1 MKNNVMRTPISLI
14 LILLLIP
21 VTAMSQAQDSSVI
34 TLNQAIEQALEK
46 NHSIIITRN
55 IAEIDD
61 NSATIGNAGYLP
73 NISLNSS
80 YTESVEDTRI
90 EFPNPSANQDV
101 SGSRSNRL
109 GASVDLQWVLFDGF
123 GNRYR
128 LKSLQNSADLSSLQS
143 QREIELT
150 LLQVIE
156 LYLNVST
163 QAQLLDVTRE
173 SVEISNQR
181 YRRALRNFETG
192 GGSRVD
198 LLNAEVS
205 LNQDSIRVVE
215 TELSLNR
222 AKRNLQ
228 VLLGTDPGSEITV
241 DNAIEINEDL
251 SLDTLL
257 PAALSLNA
265 RLGATEIE
273 SELARLQLQQSRA
286 DAYPQ
291 ISTNASYNYSRI
303 ESDAG
308 QFTFQEA
315 NGVTAGLSFSFTL
328 FDGFRRDLSIQNNKI
343 RLKNSR
349 EQRRLTEKEVQ
360 SELLNAFETYTS
372 NLYLLEKQQLNV
384 ETAELN
390 FERTVLAFEQG
401 QVSNTDFREAQL
413 NLLETRQNL
422 ISLRAQAKLSE
433 IDLLQL
439 SGQLLGNID

>member
-1 MKNNVMRTPISLI
+1 MKNNLMRTSISLI
-14 LILLLIP
+14 LLLLLAPI
-21 VTAMSQAQDSSVI
+21 TATSQTQDSLMI
-34 TLNQAIEQALEK
+34 TLNQAIEQALEE
-46 NHSIIITRN
+46 NHSIIISRSL
-55 IAEIDD
+55 AEIDE

-73 NISLNSS
+73 NLSLNSS

-128 LKSLQNSADLSSLQS
+128 LKNLQNSADLSSLQS

-156 LYLNVST
+156 FYLNVST

-228 VLLGTDPGSEITV
+228 VLLGADPDSGFTV
-241 DNAIEINEDL
+241 DNTIEINEAL

-257 PAALSLNA
+257 PAALSQNT

-291 ISTNASYNYSRI
+291 ISTSASYNYSRL

-308 QFTFQEA
+308 QFTFQET
-315 NGVTAGLSFSFTL
+315 NGITAGLSFSFTL

-343 RLKNSR
+343 RLKNSS
-349 EQRRLTEKEVQ
+349 EQRRLIEKEVR
-360 SELLNAFETYTS
+360 SDLLNAYETYTS

-390 FERTVLAFEQG
+390 FERTELAFEQG
-401 QVSNTDFREAQL
+401 QVTNTDFREAQL

>member
-1 MKNNVMRTPISLI
+1 MKNNLTL
-14 LILLLIP
+14 LFLLLITIP
-21 VTAMSQAQDSSVI
+21 AFVSAQDRLALS
-34 TLNQAIEQALEK
+34 LDDAIEGALKK
-46 NHSIIITRN
+46 NHSIIISRN
-55 IAEIDD
+55 LALIYE

-73 NISLNSS
+73 GLSLNSS
-80 YTESVEDTRI
+80 YSESVEDTRI

-109 GASVDLQWVLFDGF
+109 NASLDFQWVLFDGF
-123 GNRYR
+123 GNYYR
-128 LKSLQNSADLSSLQS
+128 LKSLQNSAELGAVQS
-143 QREIELT
+143 RREIELT
-150 LLQVIE
+150 LLQVID

-163 QAQLLDVTRE
+163 QSQLLDVTRQA
-173 SVEISNQR
+173 VEISNQR

-215 TELSLNR
+215 TELGLNR
-222 AKRNLQ
+222 AKRNLL
-228 VLLGTDPGSEITV
+228 VLIGEDPSSTFTV
-241 DNAIEINEDL
+241 DNTIEINDGL
-251 SLDTLL
+251 ALDTLL
-257 PAALSLNA
+257 PAAMIQNVSLS
-265 RLGATEIE
+265 ATEIE
-273 SELARLQLQQSRA
+273 SEQARIQLQQSRA
-286 DAYPQ
+286 VIYPQ
-291 ISTNASYNYSRI
+291 ISTNASYSYNRF

-315 NGVTAGLSFSFTL
+315 NGLTAGLSFRFTL
-328 FDGFRRDLSIQNNKI
+328 FDGFRRDISIQNNKI

-349 EQRRLTEKEVQ
+349 EQRLLTEKQVR
-360 SELLNAFETYTS
+360 SDVLNAYETYTS

-390 FERTVLAFEQG
+390 FERTEIAFEQG

-413 NLLETRQNL
+413 NLLQTRQDL
-422 ISLRAQAKLSE
+422 ISLRVQAKFSE

-439 SGQLLGNID
+439 SGQLLNRAL